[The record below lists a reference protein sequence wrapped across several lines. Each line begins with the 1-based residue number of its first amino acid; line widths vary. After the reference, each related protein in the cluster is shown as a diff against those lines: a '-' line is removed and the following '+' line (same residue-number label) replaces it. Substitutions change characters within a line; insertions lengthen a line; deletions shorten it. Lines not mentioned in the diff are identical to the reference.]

1 MPPLKLSRMQ
11 FQLPNPK
18 LVERK
23 WLALLAIAGVWAA
36 VCAGL
41 CAEKPK
47 DLHPQGYV
55 NDFAGVLSGT
65 AREKLKAVCV
75 ELDQKAE
82 AQIAIVTV
90 KSLDGEAVE
99 DFTIQLATQWG
110 VGPKQKSRGV
120 MILLATGDHK
130 YRFEVGYGL
139 EPILPDGKVG
149 GFGREALPLL
159 RQNDYDGAVL
169 LMTQRVAAVIAEDK
183 GVTLDALRG
192 AASSERD
199 DGNSGSH
206 YQIPFRLAAFL
217 VFFFISIVIRLIF
230 SGKGGARRGGG
241 GWWIGPL
248 IGGGMYRGGGG
259 SWGGGFG
266 GGGGGG
272 GGGFGGFGG
281 GSFGGGGASGSW

>member
-1 MPPLKLSRMQ
+1 MQ
-11 FQLPNPK
+11 LQLPNAK
-18 LVERK
+18 LATRICLVVF
-23 WLALLAIAGVWAA
+23 LLAAAFAGAR
-36 VCAGL
+36 
-41 CAEKPK
+41 AEKPK
-47 DLHPQGYV
+47 DLRPQGYV
-55 NDFAGVLSGT
+55 NDFAGVLSGA
-65 AREKLKAVCV
+65 AREKLKALCTEV
-75 ELDQKAE
+75 DQKAG

-90 KSLDGEAVE
+90 KSLDGATVE

-110 VGPKQKSRGV
+110 VGPKQKSSGI

-130 YRFEVGYGL
+130 YRLEVGYGL

-159 RQNDYDGAVL
+159 RQNDYDGAVM

-192 AASSERD
+192 APPTERD
-199 DGNSGSH
+199 DGNSGPH
-206 YQIPFRLAAFL
+206 FHLPFRLTALL

-230 SGKGGARRGGG
+230 SGPGGRRRGGG
-241 GWWIGPL
+241 GWWIGPM
-248 IGGGMYRGGGG
+248 IGGMYRGGG

-266 GGGGGG
+266 GGGGGS

>member
-1 MPPLKLSRMQ
+1 MS
-11 FQLPNPK
+11 FQLPNAK
-18 LVERK
+18 LAARI
-23 WLALLAIAGVWAA
+23 WLVMLAITGVWAV
-36 VCAGL
+36 VCAGTQ
-41 CAEKPK
+41 AEKAK

-55 NDFAGVLSGT
+55 NDFAGVLSG
-65 AREKLKAVCV
+65 AAKDKLRTLCT

-90 KSLDGEAVE
+90 KSLDGESIE
-99 DFTIQLATQWG
+99 DFSIQLATQWG
-110 VGPKQKSRGV
+110 VGPRQKSRGV

-139 EPILPDGKVG
+139 EEILPDGRVG

-169 LMTQRVAAVIAEDK
+169 LMAQRVAAVIAEDK
-183 GVTLDALRG
+183 GLTLDALRG
-192 AASSERD
+192 AATERH

-206 YQIPFRLAAFL
+206 FQIPFRLAALL
-217 VFFFISIVIRLIF
+217 VFFFISIVMRLIF
-230 SGKGGARRGGG
+230 SGPGGRRRGGG
-241 GWWIGPL
+241 GWWIGPM
-248 IGGGMYRGGGG
+248 IGGGFRGGSG
-259 SWGGGFG
+259 SWGGGF
-266 GGGGGG
+266 GGGGG